1 MCELFIK
8 ADTDLW
14 ESTTRSL
21 RIDRMVTSVR
31 LETYF
36 WTILEEIAERDD
48 MSVGQLLTR
57 LHNESIEAGHDLGNF
72 TSFLRVCCLRYLS
85 LQVTEDIPKDKSV
98 PISTLN
104 APQLLKNERAYRAK
118 SQQAVTGTS

>member
-36 WTILEEIAERDD
+36 WTILEEIAKRDD

-104 APQLLKNERAYRAK
+104 APQLLKNERAYRAQTRAIENV
-118 SQQAVTGTS
+118 S

>member
-36 WTILEEIAERDD
+36 WTILEEIAKRDD

-57 LHNESIEAGHDLGNF
+57 LHNESIEARHDLGNF

-85 LQVTEDIPKDKSV
+85 LQETEDIPKDKSV

-104 APQLLKNERAYRAK
+104 APQLLKNERAYRAQTRAIENA
-118 SQQAVTGTS
+118 S

>member
-36 WTILEEIAERDD
+36 WTILEEIAKRDD

-57 LHNESIEAGHDLGNF
+57 LHNEPIEAGHDLGNF

-104 APQLLKNERAYRAK
+104 APQLLKNERAYRA
-118 SQQAVTGTS
+118 QTRAIENAN

>member
-8 ADTDLW
+8 ADSDLW

-36 WTILEEIAERDD
+36 WTILEEIARRDD

-85 LQVTEDIPKDKSV
+85 LQVTDDIPKDKSV

-104 APQLLKNERAYRAK
+104 APQLLKNERAYRA
-118 SQQAVTGTS
+118 QTRTSATVS

>member
-8 ADTDLW
+8 ADSDLW

-36 WTILEEIAERDD
+36 WTILEEIAKRDD

-85 LQVTEDIPKDKSV
+85 LQVTDDIPKDKSV

-104 APQLLKNERAYRAK
+104 APQLLKNERAYRAQTRA
-118 SQQAVTGTS
+118 SATVS

>member
-36 WTILEEIAERDD
+36 WTILEEIAKRDD

-104 APQLLKNERAYRAK
+104 APQLLKNERAYRAQTRAIENA
-118 SQQAVTGTS
+118 S

>member
-36 WTILEEIAERDD
+36 WTILEEIAKRDD

-57 LHNESIEAGHDLGNF
+57 LHNESIEARHDLGNF

-104 APQLLKNERAYRAK
+104 APQLLKNERAYRAQTRAIENA
-118 SQQAVTGTS
+118 S

>member
-104 APQLLKNERAYRAK
+104 APQLLKNERAYRAQTRAIENA
-118 SQQAVTGTS
+118 S

>member
-8 ADTDLW
+8 ADSDLW

-36 WTILEEIAERDD
+36 WTILEEIARRDD

-85 LQVTEDIPKDKSV
+85 LQVTDDIPKDKSV

-104 APQLLKNERAYRAK
+104 APQLLKNERAYHAQTRA
-118 SQQAVTGTS
+118 SATVS